1 MSEKWSFDVDKWRR
15 EEEEK
20 RKKKA
25 ESLITI
31 ADFLNKCGY
40 KYIVVQY
47 QGSGDCGDAF
57 EAEGYLT
64 EEDFKQSEYD
74 GGEYIVKSDWS
85 NENQKRTER
94 PESEWEWSRQQI
106 ELRRC
111 MEKYNALDDT
121 KIELNYLLSDLIG
134 YDWYNNEGGQG
145 RVILDTTKKT
155 LTVEG
160 QQNTNAHIEVE
171 SKRYLDNS
179 KPFVET
185 VGNDVIDRGW

>member
-1 MSEKWSFDVDKWRR
+1 MTWDYEAYKRK
-15 EEEEK
+15 EEEN

-47 QGSGDCGDAF
+47 QGSGDEGEAF
-57 EAEGYLT
+57 ESEGYLT
-64 EEDFKQSEYD
+64 EEAFKESEYD

-94 PESEWEWSRQQI
+94 PESAWEWSRQQI
-106 ELRRC
+106 ELERS
-111 MEKYNALDDT
+111 MKKYYALDDT

-155 LTVEG
+155 VTVEA

>member
-1 MSEKWSFDVDKWRR
+1 MTEKLSFDVDKWHR

-47 QGSGDCGDAF
+47 QGSGDEGEAF
-57 EAEGYLT
+57 ESEGYLT
-64 EEDFKQSEYD
+64 EEAFKESEYD
-74 GGEYIVKSDWS
+74 GGEYIVTSDWS

-145 RVILDTTKKT
+145 RVILDSLRKSV
-155 LTVEG
+155 TVEG
-160 QQNTNAHIEVE
+160 QQNTNAHIEVD
-171 SKRYLDNS
+171 SKRHLDNS

-185 VGNDVIDRGW
+185 VGNEVVDRGW